1 MTYDNQ
7 AKRSRVQG
15 STTSIPFRATPPAT
29 VRRVLGL
36 DVGGRR
42 IGVAISDYGGMIA
55 TPLTT
60 LQATPRPRTL
70 EQIAALV
77 QEYEVNEIVV
87 GLPLTLS
94 GEIGPQAQLVQSF
107 VTELEAVLHQSIQF
121 FDERLTTVVAEQMLR
136 DLGVRPEKRK
146 ARIDEVA
153 AAIILQDYLDHMRN
167 QIADPGLNQDATDM
181 SQEV

>member
-1 MTYDNQ
+1 MTDNNQ
-7 AKRSRVQG
+7 AEQSWVQG
-15 STTSIPFRATPPAT
+15 STASIPSHAIPPTT

-36 DVGGRR
+36 DVGRRR
-42 IGVAISDYGGMIA
+42 IGVAISDYGGIIA

-60 LQATPRPRTL
+60 LQATPRPHTL
-70 EQIAALV
+70 EQIATLV
-77 QEYEVNEIVV
+77 REYEVNEIVV
-87 GLPLTLS
+87 GLPLTLR

-121 FDERLTTVVAEQMLR
+121 FDERLTTVAAEQMLR

-153 AAIILQDYLDHMRN
+153 ATIILQDYLDHMRN
-167 QIADPGLNQDATDM
+167 QIADPEHNQDDPALP
-181 SQEV
+181 QE

>member
-1 MTYDNQ
+1 MIDDNQ
-7 AKRSRVQG
+7 AEQSQVQG
-15 STTSIPFRATPPAT
+15 STASLPSSATHPAPI
-29 VRRVLGL
+29 RRVLGL

-60 LQATPRPRTL
+60 LHATPRPRTL
-70 EQIAALV
+70 EQIEALV
-77 QEYEVNEIVV
+77 REYEVNEIVV

-94 GEIGPQAQLVQSF
+94 GEIGTQAQLVQSF
-107 VTELEAVLHQSIQF
+107 VTELEAVLHHSIQF

-136 DLGVRPEKRK
+136 DLGVKPEKRK
-146 ARIDEVA
+146 ARIDEIA

-167 QIADPGLNQDATDM
+167 QIAVSENDQDDTAM
-181 SQEV
+181 I